1 MYRKAVYKEI
11 DGEVLEL
18 LETLYS
24 NAFQDFDQVPEK
36 LQNFFNQ
43 KTSVDRKIDSLAII
57 ANTIM
62 NLDEFLTHG

>member
-1 MYRKAVYKEI
+1 
-11 DGEVLEL
+11 LEL

-43 KTSVDRKIDSLAII
+43 KTSVDRKIASLAII

>member
-43 KTSVDRKIDSLAII
+43 KTSVDRKIASLAII